1 MREKKGAQ
9 MKASAFSRIKMV
21 IRQKGDEGNR
31 VCEIVPRLSM
41 KKFQS
46 TNPDFEG
53 RRSRFEGMAI
63 RF

>member
-1 MREKKGAQ
+1 

-21 IRQKGDEGNR
+21 IRQKGDEGNC

>member
-1 MREKKGAQ
+1 

-31 VCEIVPRLSM
+31 VREIVPRLSM

-53 RRSRFEGMAI
+53 LRSQFEAMAI